1 MTDPRHDAL
10 AAAAQQRSRDTRQRA
25 VTTIR
30 RLDKAGLPLTMTTVA
45 QAAGVSRSWLYRQ
58 TDLHLQIAR
67 HRHPAPSLP
76 RPERA
81 GTNSQ
86 QQRIENMH
94 DEIRRLNDEILSLRR
109 QLAEHFGQQRA
120 DQVAT

>member
-1 MTDPRHDAL
+1 MTNSRRDAL
-10 AAAAQQRSRDTRQRA
+10 AASAQQRSRDTRQRA

-58 TDLHLQIAR
+58 PDLHLEIAR
-67 HRHPAPSLP
+67 HRHPAPTLP

-81 GTNSQ
+81 SSDSQ
-86 QQRIENMH
+86 HQRIENMH
-94 DEIRRLNDEILSLRR
+94 DEIRRLNTENVSLRR
-109 QLAEHFGQQRA
+109 QLAERYGQQRA
-120 DQVAT
+120 DDLLA